1 MSGEDSDSLR
11 SLILTFRLAELQQLI
26 GFAGGNKYGKK
37 NDLQVPPELEEKT
50 HGIVA
55 LKLLALGP
63 GPGAGGH
70 LQEPQHPGQGAGGAG
85 AARCTV

>member
-37 NDLQVPPELEEKT
+37 NDLQVPPEMGDLPA
-50 HGIVA
+50 I
-55 LKLLALGP
+55 
-63 GPGAGGH
+63 
-70 LQEPQHPGQGAGGAG
+70 
-85 AARCTV
+85 